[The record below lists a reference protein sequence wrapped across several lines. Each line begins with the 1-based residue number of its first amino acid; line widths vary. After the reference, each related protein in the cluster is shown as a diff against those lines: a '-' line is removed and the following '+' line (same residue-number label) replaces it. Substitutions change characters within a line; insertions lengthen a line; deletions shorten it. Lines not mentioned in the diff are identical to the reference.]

1 MSLAQPS
8 VPGAWP
14 STNTS
19 TDPIRNR
26 NPSPG
31 LSLNLSSNNP
41 FRNRIPSPNP
51 YHNLPS
57 PTSPP
62 SSSSARPVSRNPFLD
77 VFDDT
82 TSTSQPALSSPVKAA
97 TLANDT
103 TNNQEPALTGNS
115 AELFDNLTLKDA
127 PPAYEKRKPP
137 SPPPN
142 TMNPTVKRL
151 PRPENRPPNNHPFP
165 GGHRPSRSNEE
176 EQKSRAGLPRSNK
189 PPRELDIF
197 ADPESPERRRLRRNS
212 ESSILDGRSGKP
224 LSAEEER
231 RRRERRH
238 KEREARH
245 RDGKSR
251 QERPSTSTKPKN
263 PNQRL
268 DIIDKLDVTSIYGTG
283 LFHHDGPFDACN
295 PNRNRQG
302 HQRAP
307 MQAFPKNSA
316 NNTMGGSGPVNKDL
330 DYNQIHGRGAEG
342 FMDFARS
349 GAEAVS
355 YESYSGRPSRPAV
368 DRTNSNNPV
377 VVNPTARVEPVHGDE
392 SMGLGTSTF
401 LEGAP
406 AARIAIQRRESGS
419 EPSTG
424 GGIAR
429 KPSLAQRIRGIN
441 NRRDNGPGARM
452 VSPEPRNDYRAERRT
467 SPRQLVDKPYT
478 SPPQS
483 AGGINRISNSSNP
496 FLSDYDKAH
505 DRKGESIKVAEEE
518 QTERPRA
525 PSSPRRG
532 IYRRVTNDGM
542 GEPEPKTMGFLSRVK
557 SLKGGRRARPERR
570 EY

>member
-8 VPGAWP
+8 VP
-14 STNTS
+14 
-19 TDPIRNR
+19 DR

-57 PTSPP
+57 PQSPP
-62 SSSSARPVSRNPFLD
+62 SSSSARPSSRNPFLD
-77 VFDDT
+77 VFDET
-82 TSTSQPALSSPVKAA
+82 ANSAQPTFKPPMKAA
-97 TLANDT
+97 TFANGT
-103 TNNQEPALTGNS
+103 TNYQQPALTGNS
-115 AELFDNLTLKDA
+115 AELFDNLTLND
-127 PPAYEKRKPP
+127 PPSIYEKRKPP
-137 SPPPN
+137 SPPN

-151 PRPENRPPNNHPFP
+151 PRPENMPPHHHPAP
-165 GGHRPSRSNEE
+165 GGHRPSRSQEE
-176 EQKSRAGLPRSNK
+176 EQKSRTGASRANQPS
-189 PPRELDIF
+189 RELDIF

-212 ESSILDGRSGKP
+212 ESSIIDGRSGKP

-238 KEREARH
+238 KEKEARH
-245 RDGKSR
+245 RDGKPR
-251 QERPSTSTKPKN
+251 QERPSTSTKPKK

-295 PNRNRQG
+295 PHRNRKG

-307 MQAFPKNSA
+307 MQAFPTNSA
-316 NNTMGGSGPVNKDL
+316 NNTMGGSGPVNKDI
-330 DYNQIHGRGAEG
+330 DHNQIHGRGAEG
-342 FMDFARS
+342 FTDFARS

-355 YESYSGRPSRPAV
+355 YESYGDRPFRPAV
-368 DRTNSNNPV
+368 NRTNSNNLV
-377 VVNPTARVEPVHGDE
+377 VLNPTARVEPVHGDE

-406 AARIAIQRRESGS
+406 AARIAIQRRESES
-419 EPSTG
+419 EPSNS
-424 GGIAR
+424 GGIQR

-441 NRRDNGPGARM
+441 NRRDPGPSGRM
-452 VSPEPRNDYRAERRT
+452 VSPEPRNDYRSDRRI
-467 SPRQLVDKPYT
+467 SPRELVDKPYT

-483 AGGINRISNSSNP
+483 AGGVKRASNSSNP
-496 FLSDYDKAH
+496 FFGEYDKAH
-505 DRKGESIKVAEEE
+505 DRKGESVRIAEEE
-518 QTERPRA
+518 QIGRPRA

-532 IYRRVTNDGM
+532 IHRRITNDGM
-542 GEPEPKTMGFLSRVK
+542 GEPEPKSMGFLSRVK
-557 SLKGGRRARPERR
+557 SLKGGKRARPERR